1 MGPEMNAATAP
12 WSSSAAPAGRL
23 VALLAAAAF
32 LLAGLTGNSFSLH
45 VGMTTMAPA
54 ATAAADVDD
63 KPAALAA
70 MTSALPEVIGKASA
84 DPVTP
89 MPISSDAQH
98 LMHLLG
104 ACLAI
109 VAAGMLLLVSLLG
122 FRRAPGGG
130 LPAVAAVTRLV
141 TAVPRSAW
149 RPLALSPPTSSPVI
163 RT

>member
-1 MGPEMNAATAP
+1 MNAASEP

-23 VALLAAAAF
+23 VALLAAAGF
-32 LLAGLTGNSFSLH
+32 FLAGLTGNSFSLH

-54 ATAAADVDD
+54 AVTAADVDD
-63 KPAALAA
+63 KQAALAA
-70 MTSALPEVIGKASA
+70 ETSALPEAAGEASA
-84 DPVTP
+84 DPMP
-89 MPISSDAQH
+89 LMPISSDAQH

-109 VAAGMLLLVSLLG
+109 VAAGLLLLVSLLAT
-122 FRRAPGGG
+122 RRTRGGG

-141 TAVPRSAW
+141 SPVPRSAW

>member
-1 MGPEMNAATAP
+1 MNAAAAP

-32 LLAGLTGNSFSLH
+32 VLAGVTGNSFSLH
-45 VGMTTMAPA
+45 VGMTAMAPA
-54 ATAAADVDD
+54 ASTVAGVADS
-63 KPAALAA
+63 PTTLAA
-70 MTSALPEVIGKASA
+70 VTSASPAVIGEGSA
-84 DPVTP
+84 EPATP
-89 MPISSDAQH
+89 MPSSSDAQH

-109 VAAGMLLLVSLLG
+109 VAAGLLFLISLLTA
-122 FRRAPGGG
+122 RQAPGAAF
-130 LPAVAAVTRLV
+130 PALTAVTRRV
-141 TAVPRSAW
+141 SPVPRAAW

>member
-1 MGPEMNAATAP
+1 MNAATAP

-54 ATAAADVDD
+54 ATTAADVDD
-63 KPAALAA
+63 KLSALAA
-70 MTSALPEVIGKASA
+70 MPSGLPALIGKTSA

-89 MPISSDAQH
+89 MPSSSDAQH

-109 VAAGMLLLVSLLG
+109 VAAGMLLLLVSLLAT
-122 FRRAPGGG
+122 RRTHGGG

-141 TAVPRSAW
+141 TPVPRSAW
-149 RPLALSPPTSSPVI
+149 RPRALSPPTSSPVI